1 MYTLEFVSS
10 YHFFFFSN
18 LLTFYTF
25 RILLNEF
32 VWDEQKLDIDVIWFF
47 FFWVQIAHIPTIIF
61 FVDFPRTMEKYLLF
75 KITD

>member
-10 YHFFFFSN
+10 YYFFFFSN
-18 LLTFYTF
+18 LLMFYTF

-47 FFWVQIAHIPTIIF
+47 FFLSTNSAYSHNYFFCWLSSYNEKILII
-61 FVDFPRTMEKYLLF
+61 
-75 KITD
+75 